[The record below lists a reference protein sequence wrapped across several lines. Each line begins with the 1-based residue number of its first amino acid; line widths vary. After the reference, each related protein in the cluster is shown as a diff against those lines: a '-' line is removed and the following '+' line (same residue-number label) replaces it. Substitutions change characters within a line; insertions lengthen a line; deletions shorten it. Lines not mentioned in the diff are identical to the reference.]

1 MIDTASLSTL
11 TRSQREGF
19 IDTLEGL
26 TPEQWLAPSLCSEWR
41 AIDVAAHLAW
51 APVLGAGAGAVAM
64 ARHGFSMNRM
74 IARCAIAWSAR
85 GQAAILVRR
94 MCRTTSRLVPPIG
107 VSHAWLVGP

>member
-26 TPEQWLAPSLCSEWR
+26 TPEQWLAPSLCSQWR

-51 APVLGAGAGAVAM
+51 AP
-64 ARHGFSMNRM
+64 
-74 IARCAIAWSAR
+74 
-85 GQAAILVRR
+85 GQR
-94 MCRTTSRLVPPIG
+94 
-107 VSHAWLVGP
+107 